1 MFHFTK
7 IENSIIPTSG
17 EIISIR
23 NRESDRSI
31 DHFCGDD
38 EMNWNEEKSWEENR
52 EKKKRKNKRSIKLFL
67 HDRSLEKSSLPARCL
82 SPVSVKEKADFV
94 FTSKRS
100 DRSRYFAAIWNS
112 IRAFLLNSKARTLN
126 GEAKSFLFR
135 RIKRKRYA

>member
-52 EKKKRKNKRSIKLFL
+52 EKKKRKKKEKHQIILTRPIVGKKLTA
-67 HDRSLEKSSLPARCL
+67 RSLSLPCL
-82 SPVSVKEKADFV
+82 RE
-94 FTSKRS
+94 R
-100 DRSRYFAAIWNS
+100 
-112 IRAFLLNSKARTLN
+112 
-126 GEAKSFLFR
+126 KS
-135 RIKRKRYA
+135 